1 VLYSKEINDNAQ
13 IQLIILYTLCAAD
26 RPVRYDDLI
35 NLIFDNCN
43 VNFGEFQIAL
53 YHLIEIEHIS
63 KTSDK
68 TDCDVF
74 FVLDAGREANKY
86 LEQSIP
92 VYIKNPIK
100 KYIRPYFKEEE
111 SRRKVKAEPE
121 QFRNDEYNVNLG
133 IYDDDEL
140 PLMEIK
146 IYAGGRDDAVKITKF
161 FKENTEDVYRKV
173 LGVLLDLPEEE
184 QEEE

>member
-1 VLYSKEINDNAQ
+1 MLYSKEINDNAE
-13 IQLIILYTLCAAD
+13 IQLIILFTLCSAD
-26 RPVRYDDLI
+26 RSVRYDDLI

-53 YHLIEIEHIS
+53 HHLMEIGHIGKS
-63 KTSDK
+63 
-68 TDCDVF
+68 TDETGCDVF
-74 FVLDAGREANKY
+74 DVLEAGREANMY

-111 SRRKVKAEPE
+111 ARRKIKAEPE

-133 IYDDDEL
+133 IYDDDDL

-146 IYAGGRDDAVKITKF
+146 LYAGGREDAVKITKY
-161 FKENTEDVYRKV
+161 FKENPEEIYRRV
-173 LGVLLDLPEEE
+173 LGTLLNLNEETEEE
-184 QEEE
+184 